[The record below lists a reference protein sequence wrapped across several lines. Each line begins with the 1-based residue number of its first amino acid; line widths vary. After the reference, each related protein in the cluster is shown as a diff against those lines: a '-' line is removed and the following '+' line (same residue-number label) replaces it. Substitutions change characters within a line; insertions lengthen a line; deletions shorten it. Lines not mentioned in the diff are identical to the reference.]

1 LAERAV
7 PTPPP
12 SWRIALVCPYSLSRP
27 GGVQGQ
33 VLGLARALEARGH
46 RPTVFAPVDD
56 PARLPTGVEVVATGR
71 SFPVRGNGSVAP
83 ISLSVTAARSALRV
97 LRSAGF
103 DAVHV
108 HEPFTP
114 GLPYGLLVARGLPPV
129 VATFHRSGGSPF
141 YTALRPLTTRLARRL
156 VVRCAVSAAAGSTAA
171 AALGGTYEIG
181 FNGVEAQNY
190 HGVEPWPTERPTVL
204 FLGRHEERKGLGV
217 LLEAFE
223 ALATTAPTAAATSGE
238 PGAVARPVLWIAGDG
253 PQTDTLRRSHPQ
265 SPDIRWLGVVPE
277 SEKVRRLVAADV
289 LCAPSLGGE
298 SFGMVL
304 LEAMAAR
311 AVVVASD
318 IDGYREAA
326 GGHALLVPPGDGRA
340 LAAALSGV
348 LHGSGDVDTRPGGE
362 GGPGGD
368 GSRRRWLEAAEG
380 WAAHWSMGRLAEWY
394 EDIYRSAVVGPP
406 G

>member
-1 LAERAV
+1 
-7 PTPPP
+7 
-12 SWRIALVCPYSLSRP
+12 VCPYSLSRP
-27 GGVQGQ
+27 GGVQAQ
-33 VLGLARALEARGH
+33 VLGLARALESRGH
-46 RPTVFAPVDD
+46 RATVFAPVDD

-71 SFPVRGNGSVAP
+71 SVPVRGNGSVAP

-103 DAVHV
+103 DVVHV

-114 GLPYGLLVARGLPPV
+114 GLPFGLLVARGLPPV

-141 YTALRPLTTRLARRL
+141 YTALRPLTTRLARRF
-156 VVRCAVSAAAGSTAA
+156 VVRCAVSSASGSTAA

-181 FNGVEAQNY
+181 FNGVEVEEF
-190 HGVEPWPTERPTVL
+190 HGVDPWPTKRPTVL

-217 LLEAFE
+217 LLGAFE
-223 ALATTAPTAAATSGE
+223 ALGAAAPTATATG
-238 PGAVARPVLWIAGDG
+238 GAPATDARPVLWIAGDG
-253 PQTDTLRRSHPQ
+253 PQTDALRRSHPE
-265 SPDIRWLGVVPE
+265 SADIRWLGVIPE
-277 SEKVRRLVAADV
+277 GEKFRRLVAADL

-311 AVVVASD
+311 TVVVASD

-340 LAAALSGV
+340 LAEALSGV
-348 LHGSGDVDTRPGGE
+348 LCGSGAVGTPSGPE
-362 GGPGGD
+362 GGPGRWA
-368 GSRRRWLEAAEG
+368 GSRRHWLDAAEG
-380 WAAHWSMGRLAEWY
+380 WSARWSMDRLAEWY
-394 EDIYRSAVVGPP
+394 EDIYRSAVVGPA

>member
-1 LAERAV
+1 MEEHAAPR
-7 PTPPP
+7 PPW

-33 VLGLARALEARGH
+33 VLGLARALGARGH
-46 RPTVFAPVDD
+46 RATVFAPVDD
-56 PARLPTGVEVVATGR
+56 VARLPTDVDVVTAGR
-71 SFPVRGNGSVAP
+71 SVPVRGNGSVAP
-83 ISLSVTAARSALRV
+83 ISLSPTAARSALRI
-97 LRSAGF
+97 LRSSGF

-114 GLPYGLLVARGLPPV
+114 GLSYRLLAARGLPPM

-141 YTALRPLTTRLARRL
+141 YTALRPLTRRLARRFA
-156 VVRCAVSAAAGSTAA
+156 VRCAVSAAAGSTAA
-171 AALGGTYEIG
+171 VALGGTYEIG
-181 FNGVEAQNY
+181 FNGVEIDEY

-223 ALATTAPTAAATSGE
+223 ALATRATA
-238 PGAVARPVLWIAGDG
+238 ARPVLWIAGDG
-253 PQTDTLRRSHPQ
+253 PRTETLRRSHPE
-265 SPDIRWLGVVPE
+265 SPDIHWLGVVPDQ
-277 SEKVRRLVAADV
+277 EKARRLVAADV

-311 AVVVASD
+311 AAVVASD
-318 IDGYREAA
+318 IDGYRDAA
-326 GGHALLVPPGDGRA
+326 GGHALLVPPGDARA
-340 LAAALSGV
+340 LAEALSGV
-348 LHGSGDVDTRPGGE
+348 LSGSEVTETGPGGE
-362 GGPGGD
+362 GGTGD
-368 GSRRRWLEAAEG
+368 GSRRRRLDAAEG

-394 EDIYRSAVVGPP
+394 EDIYRTAVVGPP